1 MTSVYVVLG
10 AEMRYTDMYLV
21 WIVVLILVGN
31 LMVDNVAIGK
41 IGVVCSVY

>member
-31 LMVDNVAIGK
+31 LIGGVGK